1 MSYDIFIS
9 ENTKTNIKNTLE
21 SASHSIVIESPKGS
35 TYRHLSAFI
44 EKLTNVIPETSTI
57 ISADKKSIGIDQI
70 KSLRLQFALKNTVNE
85 TRLVFIN
92 DSQLLT
98 HEAQN
103 ALLKTLEE
111 PPKGTVFILHTTSS
125 DELLPTVRS
134 RSALI
139 KATKPNIKLI
149 ADYFQSRG
157 FKTDEIK
164 SALAISDGW
173 PELAES
179 ILNNDSTSFMDELAY
194 AKELLQYPLTKK
206 LREVDTITKDK
217 NRIPLLLF
225 ALERIAVTANKAQI
239 LSKGV
244 SNERWINIMETVA
257 YSQEL
262 FDSNVN
268 SRLLLTNLMIKL

>member
-9 ENTKTNIKNTLE
+9 ENTKKNIESTLK
-21 SASHSIVIESPKGS
+21 SASHSLILESPKGS
-35 TYRHLSAFI
+35 TYRHLSSYI
-44 EKLTNVIPETSTI
+44 EKLTKVIPDTSTI
-57 ISADKKSIGIDQI
+57 ITPEKKSIGIEQI
-70 KSLRLQFALKNTVNE
+70 KSLRLQFALKNSVSE

-98 HEAQN
+98 HESQN

-111 PPKGTVFILHTTSS
+111 PPKGTIFILHTTSS

-139 KATKPNIKLI
+139 IATKPNSNLV
-149 ADYFQSRG
+149 ADYFLSKG
-157 FKTDEIK
+157 FKTQEIK

-179 ILNNDSTSFMDELAY
+179 ILNNESTNFMEELAY
-194 AKELLQYPLTKK
+194 AKDLLQYNLTNK
-206 LREVDTITKDK
+206 LREIDSISKNKD
-217 NRIPLLLF
+217 RIPLLLF
-225 ALERIAVTANKAQI
+225 ALERIAVSANKAQI

-244 SNERWINIMETVA
+244 PSERWVNIMETVA

-262 FDSNVN
+262 FDKNVSNRV
-268 SRLLLTNLMIKL
+268 LLTNLMMKL